1 MLCIAVVSQRET
13 VFEQSVLLSE
23 AYFAMEHAVRLKRLA
38 QHRPIRRPFQRRVRA
53 LEEAA
58 SRMELE
64 ARALA
69 IRHWRAQPRAFSSPV
84 SNEGFIEM
92 KYLDEPLVRQMV
104 VYAHGC
110 RPGCRTS
117 G

>member
-1 MLCIAVVSQRET
+1 VSQRET

-38 QHRPIRRPFQRRVRA
+38 QHRPVGRPFQRRIRA

-64 ARALA
+64 AKVLA
-69 IRHWRAQPRAFSSPV
+69 VRHWRAQPRAFSSPA
-84 SNEGFIEM
+84 SNVALVEIE
-92 KYLDEPLVRQMV
+92 YLDLN
-104 VYAHGC
+104 C
-110 RPGCRTS
+110 
-117 G
+117 